1 MKQVYTQFYH
11 QLVDAVS
18 DPHTCQSLTA
28 QLHPTPL
35 IPQEKIAQLSS
46 RQDTGGQYLRV
57 LGLEDEPL
65 LLAVLLEKMEEV
77 KPLQELAKQMS
88 TSLTESK
95 QGTVV
100 LHFSLCVCVCVC
112 LFVYVHAFGSVACL
126 HVLWLAVVLSICRVA
141 QKQDAQLL

>member
-1 MKQVYTQFYH
+1 MSGELKSSLKQVYTQFYH

-35 IPQEKIAQLSS
+35 ISQEKIAQLSS

-88 TSLTESK
+88 ASLTESK
-95 QGTVV
+95 
-100 LHFSLCVCVCVC
+100 
-112 LFVYVHAFGSVACL
+112 
-126 HVLWLAVVLSICRVA
+126 
-141 QKQDAQLL
+141 

>member
-35 IPQEKIAQLSS
+35 ISQEKIAQLSS

-95 QGTVV
+95 RGTVV
-100 LHFSLCVCVCVC
+100 LHFSLCVCVCILSVC
-112 LFVYVHAFGSVACL
+112 LCMYMYLSQL
-126 HVLWLAVVLSICRVA
+126 HVCMYYGS
-141 QKQDAQLL
+141 Q

>member
-1 MKQVYTQFYH
+1 MKQVYAQFYH

-28 QLHPTPL
+28 QLHPITL
-35 IPQEKIAQLSS
+35 ISQEKIAQLSS

-95 QGTVV
+95 R
-100 LHFSLCVCVCVC
+100 
-112 LFVYVHAFGSVACL
+112 GSFPF
-126 HVLWLAVVLSICRVA
+126 
-141 QKQDAQLL
+141 